1 MSYRPIAETADTVT
15 LRRADYDA
23 LLDALEDAADVA
35 AIRETDARIA
45 AGEADLIPFA
55 IVERLHA
62 GEVPVRVW
70 REHRGM
76 TARALA
82 AAAGIPASY
91 LCEIEAGRK
100 PGSLQAMAALARALE
115 VDMEDLVAWPHE

>member
-1 MSYRPIAETADTVT
+1 MIEPIAETAETVT
-15 LRRADYDA
+15 LARSDYEA
-23 LLDALEDAADVA
+23 MVSELEDARDLAT
-35 AIRETDARIA
+35 IREVEARVA
-45 AGEADLIPFA
+45 AGESEYVPMAV
-55 IVERLHA
+55 VERLMA
-62 GEVPVRVW
+62 GEVPVRIW

-100 PGSLQAMAALARALE
+100 PGSFQAMAALARALE
-115 VDMEDLVAWPHE
+115 VDMEDLAAWPRE